1 MLQKIYCLP
10 PLKIPEC
17 KMRFCLGNSRGKTTW
32 KAANLQKGRLICQY
46 VFCFPRISRDQ
57 LFFGEGKQCG
67 QIKSLLS
74 REQLQGWQ
82 KNHKVNVMGDH
93 ELWDESHQLWG
104 FGNIWHQLTFCSLGR
119 RLSSLKECELFQTR
133 INFDPRA
140 RLQIKLSSR
149 CCEHGQGVPKLLKA
163 SLRQITL

>member
-1 MLQKIYCLP
+1 
-10 PLKIPEC
+10 
-17 KMRFCLGNSRGKTTW
+17 MRFCLGNSRGKTTW

-46 VFCFPRISRDQ
+46 VPRSQIGPGINYSSV
-57 LFFGEGKQCG
+57 GGGKFHVA
-67 QIKSLLS
+67 KSLSELTN
-74 REQLQGWQ
+74 QL
-82 KNHKVNVMGDH
+82 HTCDH
-93 ELWDESHQLWG
+93 DLKDRNRQLWTLATSG
-104 FGNIWHQLTFCSLGR
+104 SWLFCPPAR
-119 RLSSLKECELFQTR
+119 RSIKECEIFQTR